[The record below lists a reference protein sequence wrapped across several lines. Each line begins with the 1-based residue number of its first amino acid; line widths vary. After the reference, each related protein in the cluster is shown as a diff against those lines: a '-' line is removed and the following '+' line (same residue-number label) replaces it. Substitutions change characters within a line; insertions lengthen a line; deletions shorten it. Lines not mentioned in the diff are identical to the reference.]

1 MNTSISG
8 ASGACVESVWNKPCR
23 YTISLITLDLCNLES
38 QVRILERNGADLLH
52 VDILDGHFSPSM
64 PLGLD
69 TVRQLRAKTNLAFDC
84 HVMTTAQDYFVDELL
99 DIGVQ
104 QIIFHAE
111 TQPHI
116 DGMLNRI
123 HAKGVRAGVAL
134 KPATPLSAL
143 EYVLEK
149 CDTVL
154 LMLIN
159 PGYAFVKGEQQVPY
173 AGRKVRELRDMI
185 DRRGLPV
192 KISIDGRISPEN
204 VRTWGGGIVDQ
215 FVLGST
221 CLRRNQLA
229 ESLSEMNRLRES
241 ILNPTR
247 ENLLGGTVS

>member
-1 MNTSISG
+1 MMND
-8 ASGACVESVWNKPCR
+8 VWEKPCM
-23 YTISLITLDLCNLES
+23 YTPSLITLDLCNLES
-38 QVRILERNGADLLH
+38 QVRILEAEGIEMLH

-64 PLGLD
+64 PLGLE
-69 TVRQLRAKTNLAFDC
+69 TVRQLREKTSLAFDC
-84 HVMTTAQDYFVDELL
+84 HVMVTEQDYFIDELL

-159 PGYAFVKGEQQVPY
+159 PGYAFVKGEKPVPY
-173 AGRKVRELRDMI
+173 GDRKIRELKQMI
-185 DRRGLPV
+185 RERGLGT
-192 KISIDGRISPEN
+192 KISLDGRISPEV
-204 VRTWGGGIVDQ
+204 VRTYGVDLADQ
-215 FVLGST
+215 FVIGST
-221 CLRRNQLA
+221 CLKKGDQMIPSIREMMALRAELTRQL
-229 ESLSEMNRLRES
+229 
-241 ILNPTR
+241 
-247 ENLLGGTVS
+247 

>member
-1 MNTSISG
+1 MTERSIW
-8 ASGACVESVWNKPCR
+8 EQPCM
-23 YTISLITLDLCNLES
+23 YTPSLITLDMCNLES
-38 QVRILERNGADLLH
+38 QVRLLEKSGMEMLH

-69 TVRQLRAKTNLAFDC
+69 TVRQLRDRTELAFDC
-84 HVMTTAQDYFVDELL
+84 HVMVTEQDYFVNELL

-104 QIIFHAE
+104 QIIFHVE

-123 HAKGVRAGVAL
+123 RERGVRAGVAL

-159 PGYAFVKGEQQVPY
+159 PGYAFVKGEKQTVY
-173 AGRKVRELRDMI
+173 ADRKIRELRRMI
-185 DRRGLPV
+185 DERGLNT
-192 KISIDGRISPEN
+192 KISLDGRISPEN
-204 VRTWGGGIVDQ
+204 VKTYGAGIADQ

-221 CLRRNQLA
+221 CIKRDRME
-229 ESLSEMNRLRES
+229 ESLREMNCLRGQV
-241 ILNPTR
+241 IR
-247 ENLLGGTVS
+247 GGAK

>member
-1 MNTSISG
+1 MNT
-8 ASGACVESVWNKPCR
+8 VWNEKCILSP
-23 YTISLITLDLCNLES
+23 SLICLDMCNLEQ
-38 QVRILERNGADLLH
+38 QVRILEKSGIRMLH

-69 TVRQLRAKTNLAFDC
+69 TVRQLRAKTDMAFDC
-84 HVMTTAQDYFVDELL
+84 HVMVTEQDYFVDELL

-104 QIIFHAE
+104 QITFHAE

-134 KPATPLSAL
+134 KPATPLSAV

-159 PGYAFVKGEQQVPY
+159 PGYAFVRGEKQVAY
-173 AGRKVRELRDMI
+173 AGRKIRDLRTMI
-185 DRRGLPV
+185 NSRGLDT
-192 KISIDGRISPEN
+192 KIEVDGRISPQN
-204 VRTWGGGIVDQ
+204 LQDYGAGDVDI
-215 FVLGST
+215 FVTGST
-221 CLRRNQLA
+221 CIDRSHME
-229 ESLSEMNRLRES
+229 ESLRK
-241 ILNPTR
+241 LNEIR
-247 ENLLGGTVS
+247 KEAANV